1 MAGRGELR
9 LVPRGVYSMSFG
21 RSWQVFS
28 DESPQ
33 IERQVSQIRK
43 ILSADF
49 ENPQIDFDK

>member
-1 MAGRGELR
+1 
-9 LVPRGVYSMSFG
+9 VYLATFG
-21 RSWQVFS
+21 GSWQVFS

-49 ENPQIDFDK
+49 DNPQIDFEK